1 MYASLSLL
9 LKPKIYAIFM
19 HCMYVCMYVLIM
31 TLSICIVLLLFVL
44 YYLNTLHHSDFSVK
58 SSLLDNRVAV
68 TEL

>member
-1 MYASLSLL
+1 
-9 LKPKIYAIFM
+9 
-19 HCMYVCMYVLIM
+19 MYVCMYV
-31 TLSICIVLLLFVL
+31 CIDYDLKYIGIVLLLLFVL